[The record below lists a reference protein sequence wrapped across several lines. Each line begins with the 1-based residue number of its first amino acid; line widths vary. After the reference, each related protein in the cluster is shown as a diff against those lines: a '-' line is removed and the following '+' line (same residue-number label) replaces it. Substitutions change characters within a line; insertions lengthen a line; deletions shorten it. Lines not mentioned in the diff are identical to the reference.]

1 MFNIVL
7 EVLAKAITP
16 EKRNKI
22 AKLKKKT
29 KLSQLVDYIILY
41 VANPKEST
49 KEVLQLISKH
59 SKVAQYKINM
69 QKSIV
74 FIYIRINDTN
84 MTLENNSTY
93 NSIKKNT

>member
-7 EVLAKAITP
+7 EVLAKAIRP